1 MKPILLFGTTI
12 VNLALISYSIALITE
27 QRKRL
32 ASNFVLTFLTI
43 GVVLD
48 VTATTCMII
57 GSSHTAFTVHGMLG
71 YSALTLMLIDC
82 FLLWKHKNTNGTQ
95 VQINKKLHMF
105 SRVTYIWWVLA
116 YITGAII
123 VAIRHIH

>member
-32 ASNFVLTFLTI
+32 ATNFVLTFLTI
-43 GVVLD
+43 GVTLD
-48 VTATTCMII
+48 VTATICMII
-57 GSSHTAFTVHGMLG
+57 GSSRTAFTVHGMLG
-71 YSALTLMLIDC
+71 YSALFLMLIDC
-82 FLLWKHKNTNGTQ
+82 FLLWKHKNVNGTQ
-95 VQINKKLHMF
+95 IQINKKLHLF

-123 VAIRHIH
+123 VAARHIH